1 MNETVQIKAPWLAS
15 KDPEVPST
23 LNYST
28 LSMCGRVEEMVRQ
41 YPNYTAYEFM
51 GKTTTYAEMWQKINA
66 CAKSLKAIGIREG
79 DKVTICMPNAPQ
91 TLCMFYAVNMVGA
104 IANMVHPL
112 SAESEI
118 SFYLRD
124 SNSVAA
130 ITLDQFYPKFESVRK
145 TVDLPCLIVTSVAD
159 ELKPLLRVGYQ
170 LTEGRKNPKVPRGPG
185 VVLWKDFLKR
195 GEHVEIYRIKRK
207 DTDPAAILY
216 SGGTTGVTKGILL
229 SNRNFNA
236 LAAQIVAT
244 NPFFHPGHKM
254 LAIMPMFHGFG
265 LGVSIHSMV
274 ANGGHCILIPRFT
287 PQSYAELIKKHKPN
301 LIAGVPSLF
310 EALLR
315 VKEIEGADLSC
326 LKGVFSG
333 GDSLSIELKKRFDK
347 FLHDHGATVSVR
359 EGYGTTECVTASCLT
374 PIHKQKEG
382 SIGIP
387 FPDTYY
393 KIVKPGTQEEVP
405 YGEEGEICL
414 SGPTVMLEYVNHP
427 EETAQTKQ
435 THADGLTWI
444 HTGDLGMMD
453 EDGFIY
459 FRQRIKRMIVTN
471 GYNVYPSQLE
481 NILDGHDYV
490 HLSCVIGV
498 KDPIKMQRVKAF
510 VVLKPGSQPTEAC
523 KKELL
528 DYCRK
533 HIAKYAMPSDIEF
546 REELP
551 KTLVGK
557 VAYRVL
563 EEEENAK
570 QAQKAVEDAKRAE
583 EDAKRAEAEKA
594 EKLSAAKKPAAKKPA
609 PKKPAHPTAK
619 PEPAKQAQKADTPH
633 DGQNNDIKE

>member
-1 MNETVQIKAPWLAS
+1 MSETVQIKAPWLAS

-453 EDGFIY
+453 EEGFIY

-481 NILDGHDYV
+481 NILEGHEYV

-510 VVLKPGSQPTEAC
+510 VVLKPGYVPTEAC
-523 KKELL
+523 KQELME
-528 DYCRK
+528 YCRK

-546 REELP
+546 RDELP

-570 QAQKAVEDAKRAE
+570 LDAKAAE
-583 EDAKRAEAEKA
+583 NARIDAQRRQLEEERKA
-594 EKLSAAKKPAAKKPA
+594 AAQERKAKKPAE
-609 PKKPAHPTAK
+609 PKQGSKAQPKQEAEE
-619 PEPAKQAQKADTPH
+619 EPKTQ
-633 DGQNNDIKE
+633 E

>member
-1 MNETVQIKAPWLAS
+1 MSETVQIKAPWLAS

-41 YPNYTAYEFM
+41 YPNYIAYEFM

-216 SGGTTGVTKGILL
+216 SGGTTGTTKGIVLT
-229 SNRNFNA
+229 NKNFNA
-236 LAAQIVAT
+236 LGQQVIAA
-244 NPFFHPGHKM
+244 NPMVRPGDKM
-254 LAIMPMFHGFG
+254 LAAMPIFHGFG
-265 LGVSIHSMV
+265 LGVCIHTMLTQ
-274 ANGGHCILIPRFT
+274 GGRCILVPRFT
-287 PQSYAELIKKHKPN
+287 PKSYAKDLVKQRCN
-301 LIAGVPSLF
+301 FVAGVPTLY

-315 VKEIEGADLSC
+315 LPDMEGADLSC

-333 GDSLSIELKKRFDK
+333 GDSLSVELKKKLDK
-347 FLHDHGATVSVR
+347 FLYDHKASIQVR
-359 EGYGTTECVTASCLT
+359 EGYGTTETVTACCLT
-374 PIHKQKEG
+374 PSHMHKEG
-382 SIGIP
+382 SIGLP
-387 FPDTYY
+387 FPDTYI
-393 KIVKPGTQEEVP
+393 KIVKPGTEEELP
-405 YGEEGEICL
+405 YGEEGEIL
-414 SGPTVMLEYVNHP
+414 LAGPTVMKEYMHHP
-427 EETAQTKQ
+427 EETAKTLQH
-435 THADGLTWI
+435 HADGLTWVC
-444 HTGDLGMMD
+444 TGDLGTMD
-453 EDGFIY
+453 SEGFVY
-459 FRQRIKRMIVTN
+459 FRGRAKRMIITS
-471 GYNVYPSQLE
+471 GYNVYPAQIE
-481 NILDGHDYV
+481 NILDAHEFV
-490 HLSCVIGV
+490 QMSCVIGV
-498 KDPIKMQRVKAF
+498 PDSYKMQKVKAF
-510 VVLKPGSQPTEAC
+510 VKLVPGVEKNDETKRSIME
-523 KKELL
+523 
-528 DYCRK
+528 YCRK
-533 HIAKYAMPSDIEF
+533 YVAKYAMPYDIEF
-546 REELP
+546 RDELP

-563 EEEENAK
+563 EEEELK
-570 QAQKAVEDAKRAE
+570 
-583 EDAKRAEAEKA
+583 
-594 EKLSAAKKPAAKKPA
+594 KLQEPA
-609 PKKPAHPTAK
+609 PV
-619 PEPAKQAQKADTPH
+619 E
-633 DGQNNDIKE
+633 

>member
-1 MNETVQIKAPWLAS
+1 MSETVQIKTPWLAS

-23 LNYST
+23 LSYST

-41 YPNYTAYEFM
+41 YPNYIAYEFM

-145 TVDLPCLIVTSVAD
+145 TVDLPCLVVTSVAD

-393 KIVKPGTQEEVP
+393 KIVKPGTQE
-405 YGEEGEICL
+405 G
-414 SGPTVMLEYVNHP
+414 SPTVRR
-427 EETAQTKQ
+427 AR
-435 THADGLTWI
+435 
-444 HTGDLGMMD
+444 
-453 EDGFIY
+453 F
-459 FRQRIKRMIVTN
+459 
-471 GYNVYPSQLE
+471 
-481 NILDGHDYV
+481 
-490 HLSCVIGV
+490 
-498 KDPIKMQRVKAF
+498 
-510 VVLKPGSQPTEAC
+510 AC
-523 KKELL
+523 
-528 DYCRK
+528 
-533 HIAKYAMPSDIEF
+533 PV
-546 REELP
+546 P
-551 KTLVGK
+551 
-557 VAYRVL
+557 
-563 EEEENAK
+563 
-570 QAQKAVEDAKRAE
+570 
-583 EDAKRAEAEKA
+583 
-594 EKLSAAKKPAAKKPA
+594 P
-609 PKKPAHPTAK
+609 
-619 PEPAKQAQKADTPH
+619 
-633 DGQNNDIKE
+633 

>member
-1 MNETVQIKAPWLAS
+1 MSKAAQVKAPWLNS
-15 KDPEVPST
+15 RDPEVPAALT
-23 LNYST
+23 YSE
-28 LSMCGRVEEMVRQ
+28 LSMCSRVEEMVRR
-41 YPNYTAYEFM
+41 YPDYIAYEFM
-51 GKTTTYAEMWQKINA
+51 GKCTTYAEMWKKINA

-118 SFYLRD
+118 AFYLRD
-124 SNSVAA
+124 SGSVAA
-130 ITLDQFYPKFESVRK
+130 ITLDQFYNKFESVRK
-145 TVDLPCLIVTSVAD
+145 AVDLPCLIITSVAD
-159 ELKPLLRVGYQ
+159 ELKPLMKVGYK
-170 LTEGRKNPKVPRGPG
+170 LTEGRRNPKVPSGRAG
-185 VVLWKDFLKR
+185 VLSWKEFLRR
-195 GEHVEIYRIKRK
+195 GEYVEIYQVRRK
-207 DTDPAAILY
+207 AEDPAAILY

-236 LAAQIVAT
+236 LAAQIIAT
-244 NPFFHPGHKM
+244 NPFFRPGHKM

-287 PQSYAELIKKHKPN
+287 PQSYAELIKKHQPN

-326 LKGVFSG
+326 LLGVFSG
-333 GDSLSIELKKRFDK
+333 GDSLSAELKKRFDA
-347 FLHDHGATVSVR
+347 FLKEHGATITVR

-481 NILDGHDYV
+481 NILDGHEYV

-510 VVLKPGSQPTEAC
+510 VVLKPGYVPTEAC
-523 KKELL
+523 KQELME
-528 DYCRK
+528 YCRK

-546 REELP
+546 RDELP

-570 QAQKAVEDAKRAE
+570 LDAKAAE
-583 EDAKRAEAEKA
+583 NARIDAQRRQLEEERKA
-594 EKLSAAKKPAAKKPA
+594 AAQERKAKKPAE
-609 PKKPAHPTAK
+609 PKQGSKAQPKQEAEAR
-619 PEPAKQAQKADTPH
+619 PETEEEPKTQ
-633 DGQNNDIKE
+633 E

>member
-1 MNETVQIKAPWLAS
+1 MNETVQIKTPWLAS

-41 YPNYTAYEFM
+41 YPNYIAYEFM

-170 LTEGRKNPKVPRGPG
+170 LTEGRKNPKVPRDPG

-274 ANGGHCILIPRFT
+274 ANGGHCILTPRFT
-287 PQSYAELIKKHKPN
+287 PQS
-301 LIAGVPSLF
+301 
-310 EALLR
+310 
-315 VKEIEGADLSC
+315 
-326 LKGVFSG
+326 
-333 GDSLSIELKKRFDK
+333 
-347 FLHDHGATVSVR
+347 
-359 EGYGTTECVTASCLT
+359 
-374 PIHKQKEG
+374 
-382 SIGIP
+382 
-387 FPDTYY
+387 
-393 KIVKPGTQEEVP
+393 
-405 YGEEGEICL
+405 
-414 SGPTVMLEYVNHP
+414 
-427 EETAQTKQ
+427 
-435 THADGLTWI
+435 
-444 HTGDLGMMD
+444 
-453 EDGFIY
+453 
-459 FRQRIKRMIVTN
+459 
-471 GYNVYPSQLE
+471 
-481 NILDGHDYV
+481 
-490 HLSCVIGV
+490 
-498 KDPIKMQRVKAF
+498 
-510 VVLKPGSQPTEAC
+510 
-523 KKELL
+523 
-528 DYCRK
+528 
-533 HIAKYAMPSDIEF
+533 
-546 REELP
+546 
-551 KTLVGK
+551 
-557 VAYRVL
+557 
-563 EEEENAK
+563 
-570 QAQKAVEDAKRAE
+570 
-583 EDAKRAEAEKA
+583 
-594 EKLSAAKKPAAKKPA
+594 
-609 PKKPAHPTAK
+609 
-619 PEPAKQAQKADTPH
+619 
-633 DGQNNDIKE
+633 